1 MIILLRTVFVLNED
15 EVNHT
20 KLTLC
25 VSKIRVD
32 NTSKT
37 TLSELLALPNLETL
51 TKYST
56 RISMLHRFYMG
67 CYARATE
74 QRAAR
79 SSVLTADHKKSS
91 EGIFEFALSYIYTRI
106 AKLVRSFGFVFSS
119 TT

>member
-74 QRAAR
+74 QRGPR
-79 SSVLTADHKKSS
+79 GHP
-91 EGIFEFALSYIYTRI
+91 Y
-106 AKLVRSFGFVFSS
+106 
-119 TT
+119 

>member
-20 KLTLC
+20 ELTLC

-32 NTSKT
+32 NTNTSKT

-51 TKYST
+51 LRYSYT
-56 RISMLHRFYMG
+56 LT
-67 CYARATE
+67 RATE

-79 SSVLTADHKKSS
+79 SRHRQT
-91 EGIFEFALSYIYTRI
+91 
-106 AKLVRSFGFVFSS
+106 VRFKVRY
-119 TT
+119 